1 MSKRTKVQDG
11 LQKTTEGS
19 IPHESGKK
27 QMTRPIE
34 ELLHELQAHQTEL
47 EKQNEALRQSQI
59 ELEKFREHYADF
71 YDFAPVGLL
80 TFNPDATIEEINL
93 TGAKLLVAD
102 RGELLHNRFA
112 PFVVADDKD
121 RWAQHFQNVL
131 ERDEAQS
138 CELKLQRHDGSQF
151 YTRLVCQRLKHEGKP
166 RTVRVVLTDVTER
179 KHAEE
184 AVRAQEEF
192 FRMIAENVE
201 DFLAV
206 LDLEGRRLYNS
217 PSYGKIFGNVDG
229 LMGTDSFAEIHP
241 DDLER
246 VKQAF
251 NETIQTGRSHRLN
264 FRFVLPDG
272 DIHYMESCGGLIRN
286 SQGQALRVVVVS
298 RDISERLKEEDKIR
312 NLAFYDE
319 LTELPNRR
327 LLNDRL
333 EQSMAASKRSGRY
346 GALMFLDLDNF
357 KPLNDTY
364 GHSVGDLLLKEVAY
378 RITNRIREMDTVA
391 RIGGDEFIVL
401 LSELDEDREKSIE
414 RSRKVADK
422 IRADLADPYE
432 LKFQQQDKTEKT
444 VEHFCTASLGVVLFR
459 NHEHNAEELIKMA
472 DLAMY
477 QAKDKGRNSIRF
489 DESNA

>member
-11 LQKTTEGS
+11 LQKSPEADIQLEQGNHQK
-19 IPHESGKK
+19 IP
-27 QMTRPIE
+27 PIE
-34 ELLHELQAHQTEL
+34 ELLHELQAHQAEL
-47 EKQNEALRQSQI
+47 EKQNETLRQSQV

-80 TFNPDATIEEINL
+80 TFNPDAVIEEINL
-93 TGAKLLVAD
+93 TGAKLLGTD
-102 RGELLHNRFA
+102 REELLHNHFS

-121 RWAQHFQNVL
+121 RWTHHFQNLLENDEVL
-131 ERDEAQS
+131 S
-138 CELKLQRHDGSQF
+138 CELKLQRYDGSQF
-151 YTRLVCQRLKHEGKP
+151 YARLVCQRLKYEG
-166 RTVRVVLTDVTER
+166 RLRAVRVVLTDITER

-184 AVRAQEEF
+184 AVRAQGEF

-217 PSYGKIFGNVDG
+217 PSYGKLFGNVDG
-229 LMGTDSFAEIHP
+229 LKGTDSFAEIHP

-272 DIHYMESCGGLIRN
+272 EIHYMESCGGLIRN

-364 GHSVGDLLLKEVAY
+364 GHGVGDMLLKEVAY

-401 LSELDEDREKSIE
+401 LSELDGDWGKSIE

-432 LKFQQQDKTEKT
+432 LKFQLKDKTEKT
-444 VEHFCTASLGVVLFR
+444 VEHFCTASIGVVLFR

-477 QAKDKGRNSIRF
+477 HAKEKGRNSIRF
-489 DESNA
+489 DESDA